1 MKPQGTTSGVA
12 SFHGQVAMVE
22 GGVAPVWKDWTPKR
36 SSLAFNWGLS
46 RIPMIRD
53 LKFVSGSLEFRF
65 LRVSLYFRGS

>member
-36 SSLAFNWGLS
+36 SSIAFNWGLS
-46 RIPMIRD
+46 RIPMVRD
-53 LKFVSGSLEFRF
+53 LKFVSGSLEVCF
-65 LRVSLYFRGS
+65 LPVSLDVRGR